1 MPPVVPEHVEIDLSL
16 LFFFFL
22 FLFDWLEPTKI
33 KIIIGVKSLNE
44 QIFCLFCLKFQ
55 IIFKAFHCLL
65 SVINENHLSVFF
77 FFLLVGWSD
86 VSRMLYLLSSSYLA
100 HHPDDDDDR
109 LTKKKKKK
117 NKKYSQHMVKI
128 IIIRFF
134 PLSRGYYHSQ
144 RQKTWIFLLLFS
156 CSGSK
161 THTQNSPANPL
172 VHIVVI
178 IIIMV
183 FRNVHHKI
191 HIGKQNKTKKK
202 FGFAILFVW

>member
-77 FFLLVGWSD
+77 WLVGWSD
-86 VSRMLYLLSSSYLA
+86 VSRMLCVLSSYLA

-109 LTKKKKKK
+109 LTKKKK
-117 NKKYSQHMVKI
+117 NSQHMVKI
-128 IIIRFF
+128 MKIIIFF
-134 PLSRGYYHSQ
+134 S
-144 RQKTWIFLLLFS
+144 
-156 CSGSK
+156 
-161 THTQNSPANPL
+161 
-172 VHIVVI
+172 VE
-178 IIIMV
+178 
-183 FRNVHHKI
+183 
-191 HIGKQNKTKKK
+191 
-202 FGFAILFVW
+202 